1 MTPNIP
7 EADIESDN
15 SDLFSVK
22 DITPAV
28 IEVKNYIIKDLG
40 RLDDDEVKGP
50 TYERPVTGDEYED
63 DSNYETTIQ
72 RRKNNKKFLFEWLTE
87 ADFTQDV
94 SLSKLINH
102 QFTLDKDEGE

>member
-40 RLDDDEVKGP
+40 RLDDDEMKGP

-63 DSNYETTIQ
+63 DSNYETTISVDSIPL
-72 RRKNNKKFLFEWLTE
+72 FLL
-87 ADFTQDV
+87 
-94 SLSKLINH
+94 LKLINH